1 MIRAIVHLEIKSGL
15 ACGALRNQDTEVTTY
30 HQAVTCPKCLTYE
43 KLHDVESNEHRSIC
57 RSCRIEWK
65 TRP

>member
-1 MIRAIVHLEIKSGL
+1 MLRAMVHLEVKSGL
-15 ACGALRNQDTEVTTY
+15 ACGELRTQDTETTTY
-30 HQAVTCPKCLTYE
+30 HQAVTCKACLAYE

-57 RSCRIEWK
+57 RSCRTEWR